1 MQGLIQEKRAFAEED
16 SADDLVDVFSVGAA
30 IKIESHEICEYESL
44 IDKACEMKHTKVA
57 QVLSQSLK
65 EEKARLKKM
74 EAFAKKVKPKEMMSE
89 DRGPRNLS
97 SAKFSQR
104 KRAA

>member
-44 IDKACEMKHTKVA
+44 IDKAREMKHTKVA
-57 QVLSQSLK
+57 QV
-65 EEKARLKKM
+65 
-74 EAFAKKVKPKEMMSE
+74 PKT
-89 DRGPRNLS
+89 
-97 SAKFSQR
+97 
-104 KRAA
+104 